1 MTAGCAGE
9 ERGMKEKRKGGAIS
23 VGLLCILCLY
33 MQLFWVYLW
42 FILSAGLE
50 EVNLRSY
57 KYRDDNA
64 LDQAE
69 GNSEITDG
77 KQTVNGEQQ
86 AHLARLRA
94 AGQVSYFKL

>member
-1 MTAGCAGE
+1 MCWRR
-9 ERGMKEKRKGGAIS
+9 ERDEGKAKGRCHFSWFALYS
-23 VGLLCILCLY
+23 V
-33 MQLFWVYLW
+33 
-42 FILSAGLE
+42 FIYAVVLGIFMVHSSAGLQ